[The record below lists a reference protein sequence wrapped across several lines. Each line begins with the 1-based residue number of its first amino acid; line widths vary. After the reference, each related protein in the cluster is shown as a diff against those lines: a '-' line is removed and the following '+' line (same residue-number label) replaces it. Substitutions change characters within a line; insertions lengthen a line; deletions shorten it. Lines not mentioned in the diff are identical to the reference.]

1 MNRSIV
7 CGVDGTQGSRWATR
21 VAGDFA
27 RQLDRTLVLV
37 YVAKDPPAFPYGDTR
52 LRELRHRQAIEAA
65 TPMLERTAAA
75 VPDVLAQTRVVFG
88 DPVDALVALGLE
100 NDAELMV
107 LGSRGRGPLASV
119 LLGSVS
125 ARLAAIAPCPVVVV
139 PSPDAADEWLAR
151 PARSR
156 VVCAVDDSVGSIR
169 ALRSAGDLAER
180 LGLELVAAHVDAGG
194 SWEDAPLGP
203 PPGARDALTVFTGD
217 PVEVLRE
224 HTVDTDAS
232 LLVVGSRGRTSW
244 RAALGSVSC
253 ALAATAPV
261 PVMVVPPT
269 AATSVD
275 REVADA
281 AVTGVLRRARH
292 WTATA
297 VEHVTRS
304 DSTACILPVNNGTRG
319 RFSTGIEQLPD
330 TPAKR
335 REGRFSNGFEQR
347 PVTPDKLHIGSF
359 SDGIAQMPQTVAAR
373 RVGSFSDSHDGAS
386 S

>member
-1 MNRSIV
+1 
-7 CGVDGTQGSRWATR
+7 
-21 VAGDFA
+21 
-27 RQLDRTLVLV
+27 
-37 YVAKDPPAFPYGDTR
+37 
-52 LRELRHRQAIEAA
+52 
-65 TPMLERTAAA
+65 
-75 VPDVLAQTRVVFG
+75 
-88 DPVDALVALGLE
+88 
-100 NDAELMV
+100 
-107 LGSRGRGPLASV
+107 V

-139 PSPDAADEWLAR
+139 PSPDAADQWLAR

-156 VVCAVDDSVGSIR
+156 VVCGVDDSVGSIR
-169 ALRSAGDLAER
+169 ALRSASDLAER
-180 LGLELVAAHVDAGG
+180 LGLELVAAHVDADG

-203 PPGARDALTVFTGD
+203 SPSARAALTVFTGD
-217 PVEVLRE
+217 PVEALRE
-224 HTVDTDAS
+224 HTGDTDAS

-261 PVMVVPPT
+261 PVVVVPPT

-292 WTATA
+292 WTSAA
-297 VEHVTRS
+297 VDVTRS
-304 DSTACILPVNNGTRG
+304 DITTPMLPVNNGTAG

-330 TPAKR
+330 SPAKR
-335 REGRFSNGFEQR
+335 REGRFSDGFEQR
-347 PVTPDKLHIGSF
+347 PVTRDKLHIGSF
-359 SDGIAQMPQTVAAR
+359 SDGIAQLPEAAAAR